1 MPRTLKARLAV
12 MMFLEY
18 MVPGATTPILSHY
31 LKNYL
36 HFPPY
41 QVGYILSVLAVAAF
55 VAPFVAS
62 HIADRWIRSERFL
75 ALCHLA
81 SATAMVALVHQD
93 TFWPFLAIYF
103 LYGLAFTPTFGL
115 TNAIALHHVR
125 DARRDFGGIR
135 MWGTAGWVAVAWI
148 FSFLWLGTGGSSTHR
163 LPHALYA
170 SALCSLFL
178 AAYSLTLPRSAAAPA
193 AHPTSLMYWKS
204 LKMLARPG
212 LAILCV
218 LTFAASMTHQI
229 YYYGMSPYLSQ
240 AGFPNQYI
248 MPAMS
253 IGQVSEVALLGMLG
267 LCLTRITIKQALII
281 GLAAQ
286 ALRYILFAYGGNSMP
301 LILTGIALHGICYA
315 FYFTCAYIY
324 IDTHSTIDT
333 RAGLQ
338 QLFTIMIAGFGTF
351 AAYVAGGY
359 LGQYFT
365 RPATAAID
373 FRMFWLAPAILS
385 LAVAA
390 ILAACFHEEPKA
402 SR

>member
-1 MPRTLKARLAV
+1 MPRMLKARLGV

-36 HFPPY
+36 HFEPY
-41 QVGYILSVLAVAAF
+41 QVGYILAVLAVAAF
-55 VAPFVAS
+55 VAPFIAS

-81 SATAMVALVHQD
+81 SAAAMVALAHQNR
-93 TFWPFLAIYF
+93 FWPFLAIYF

-115 TNAIALHHVR
+115 TNAIALHHIR

-148 FSFLWLGTGGSSTHR
+148 FSFLWLGVGNTSIHR

-170 SALCSLFL
+170 SALCSVLL
-178 AAYSLTLPRSAAAPA
+178 AAYSLTMPRGAAAPV

-212 LAILCV
+212 LAVLCV

-240 AGFPNQYI
+240 AGFPNHYI

-253 IGQVSEVALLGMLG
+253 IGQVSEVVILGMLG
-267 LCLTRITIKQALII
+267 LCLTRITIKQALIL

-286 ALRYILFAYGGNSMP
+286 ALRYLLFAYGGASMP
-301 LILTGIALHGICYA
+301 AILIGIALHGICYA
-315 FYFTCAYIY
+315 FYFTSAYIY
-324 IDTHSTIDT
+324 IDHHSTVDT

-359 LGQYFT
+359 IGQFF
-365 RPATAAID
+365 TAAGSSTID
-373 FRMFWLAPAILS
+373 FRLFWLVPAVLS
-385 LAVAA
+385 LIVAA
-390 ILAACFHEEPKA
+390 ALALFFNEESP
-402 SR
+402 RN